1 MSHGVGFAG
10 SAATA
15 RRLAVP
21 FLDMMV
27 TCQAEGRAVRQVA
40 DPLVWCGMDR
50 LADRLELTVW
60 SIGLAGPVDRSQDI
74 RPSVRQRNT

>member
-1 MSHGVGFAG
+1 MSYGVGFAG

-27 TCQAEGRAVRQVA
+27 TRQAEGRAVRQVA
-40 DPLVWCGMDR
+40 DPLVWCGLDC
-50 LADRLELTVW
+50 LTDAW
-60 SIGLAGPVDRSQDI
+60 
-74 RPSVRQRNT
+74 N

>member
-27 TCQAEGRAVRQVA
+27 TQPG
-40 DPLVWCGMDR
+40 
-50 LADRLELTVW
+50 
-60 SIGLAGPVDRSQDI
+60 
-74 RPSVRQRNT
+74 

>member
-21 FLDMMV
+21 FLGMTANCRAV
-27 TCQAEGRAVRQVA
+27 GRADVWVVHLLIREGVA
-40 DPLVWCGMDR
+40 GRKHRVERFVSP
-50 LADRLELTVW
+50 
-60 SIGLAGPVDRSQDI
+60 P
-74 RPSVRQRNT
+74 

>member
-21 FLDMMV
+21 SLGMTV
-27 TCQAEGRAVRQVA
+27 YCRAAGQAEVGVVHLLIIEEGSSDWSTGFEAV
-40 DPLVWCGMDR
+40 
-50 LADRLELTVW
+50 
-60 SIGLAGPVDRSQDI
+60 GL
-74 RPSVRQRNT
+74 